1 MKCHNKRPN
10 LKMFKFYLNIVR
22 RLNKVCKKFLNFLV
36 IKLKNYVL
44 YLIKLNLY
52 VGMTYCALCL
62 NTCYVKIF
70 VHQLNLSIFTKYK
83 FLQFFLQNF

>member
-36 IKLKNYVL
+36 IKLKNYMF
-44 YLIKLNLY
+44 YI
-52 VGMTYCALCL
+52 
-62 NTCYVKIF
+62 
-70 VHQLNLSIFTKYK
+70 
-83 FLQFFLQNF
+83 